1 MSSEA
6 LLSITREGPVAV
18 LTVHAPP
25 LNLLTAELTDQLD
38 AAIGELEA
46 EPPRALL
53 VRAEGKVWSGGV
65 DVEQFAG
72 RSAEGG
78 HDLWVR
84 LLGFA
89 QRIEGLPCPSVFSAH
104 GLCLTWGLELALG
117 CDLLIASPKAK
128 FGLVEKVVGLTPS
141 MGGTQ
146 RLAARA
152 GSGRAAKFVLSGALF
167 PAAELYEWGV
177 VTHLVEPD
185 ELEQA
190 ALELVRELGEG
201 PTVAH
206 NATRAIIAAQ
216 ASGGVAAA
224 DAIVPKLC
232 GDLFATED
240 LQNAVRSFLDVG
252 PGNATFTGR

>member
-1 MSSEA
+1 MSDA
-6 LLSITREGPVAV
+6 LVSIIRDGDVAI
-18 LTVHAPP
+18 LTIDAPP
-25 LNLLTAELTDQLD
+25 LNLLTAALTDQLD
-38 AAIGELEA
+38 VAIGELEA
-46 EPPRALL
+46 DPPRALL
-53 VRAEGKVWSGGV
+53 LRAEGKVWTGGV

-72 RSAEGG
+72 RSAQGG

-84 LLGFA
+84 LLGFT
-89 QRIEGLPCPSVFSAH
+89 QRIEALPCPSVFAAH
-104 GLCLTWGLELALG
+104 ALCLTWGLELALG

-152 GSGRAAKFVLSGALF
+152 GTARAKAFVMSGALYG
-167 PAAELYEWGV
+167 AQELHDWGV
-177 VTHLVEPD
+177 VTQLVAPEEFD
-185 ELEQA
+185 A
-190 ALELVRELGEG
+190 RARELTRELAAG
-201 PTVAH
+201 PTIAH
-206 NATRAIIAAQ
+206 NATRAILAAQ

-224 DAIVPKLC
+224 DALVPDVC